1 MNVQSLPMHRFIDHH
16 GQLVTTLPDWAE
28 QDLLKKFYCDMVL
41 TRTYDN
47 KAVALQRTGKL
58 GTYPSHLGA
67 EAIGI
72 AIGRALKPDD
82 VFIPYYRDLPA
93 MWARGIPMEKNLQYW
108 GGDERGSD
116 FYPIKESST
125 PSELEST
132 SSSPQCRDLPFC
144 VPIATQCT
152 HAVGVA
158 SALKIE
164 GNHNAALVTCGDG
177 ATSKGDFLESINC
190 AGAWNLP
197 LVFVVNNN
205 QWAISVPRRLQCA
218 AEFLSEKA
226 KGAGIAGITVDGND
240 IIAVFDA
247 ITHALDSARKGK
259 GPTLI
264 EAISYRLS
272 DHTTADDASR
282 YRSED
287 ELHQAWE
294 FEPII
299 RLNKHLINQGL
310 WSDVEEEKLL
320 RNCKETI
327 EQVVKNYL
335 NLSTQAPESAFDY
348 LYESVTPDLHQ
359 QRDELINKALRMQGG
374 NHG

>member
-1 MNVQSLPMHRFIDHH
+1 MNVQALPMHRFIDHS
-16 GQLVTTLPDWAE
+16 GNWTTQLPDWA
-28 QDLLKKFYCDMVL
+28 DISTLTSFYKDMVL
-41 TRTYDN
+41 TRVYDN

-58 GTYPSHLGA
+58 GTYPSHLGS

-72 AIGRALKPDD
+72 AIGKGLHKDD
-82 VFIPYYRDLPA
+82 VFVPYYRDMPA
-93 MWARGIPMEKNLQYW
+93 MWVRGIPMEKNLQYW

-116 FYPIKESST
+116 FHPMD
-125 PSELEST
+125 SEHPENNT
-132 SSSPQCRDLPFC
+132 QHCRDLPFC

-164 GNHNAALVTCGDG
+164 GHHHAALVTCGDG

-190 AGAWNLP
+190 AGAWNVP

-205 QWAISVPRRLQCA
+205 QWAISVPRKLQCA

-226 KGAGIAGITVDGND
+226 KGAGMPGITVDGND
-240 IIAVFDA
+240 VVAMYDA
-247 ITHALDSARKGK
+247 ITTALERARKGK

-264 EAISYRLS
+264 EAVSYRLS

-287 ELHQAWE
+287 ELQQAWQY
-294 FEPII
+294 EPIS
-299 RLNKHLINQGL
+299 RLRKYLIEQQA
-310 WSDVEEEKLL
+310 WSDKDETDWLDHCKVQVESAVE
-320 RNCKETI
+320 RYVNT
-327 EQVVKNYL
+327 
-335 NLSTQAPESAFDY
+335 TPQAPETAFDY
-348 LYESVTPDLHQ
+348 LYETPNTEMQ
-359 QRDELINKALRMQGG
+359 KQRDFIINKAMRMQGG

>member
-1 MNVQSLPMHRFIDHH
+1 MNVQALPMKRYIDNQ
-16 GQLVTTLPDWAE
+16 GNLVDSLPDWANVAK
-28 QDLLKKFYCDMVL
+28 LKSFYCDMVL

-67 EAIGI
+67 EAVGI
-72 AIGRALKPDD
+72 AVGRALHKDD

-116 FYPIKESST
+116 FWPMDIQDGNNDSH
-125 PSELEST
+125 
-132 SSSPQCRDLPFC
+132 QCRDLPFC

-158 SALKIE
+158 SALKIQ
-164 GNHNAALVTCGDG
+164 GQHQAALVTCGDG

-190 AGAWNLP
+190 AGAWNIP

-205 QWAISVPRRLQCA
+205 QWAISVPRALQCA

-226 KGAGIAGITVDGND
+226 KGAGIHGITVDGND
-240 IIAVFDA
+240 VVAMYDTVSE
-247 ITHALDSARKGK
+247 ALDRARKGK

-282 YRSED
+282 YRCED
-287 ELHQAWE
+287 ELQQAWQY
-294 FEPII
+294 EPIA
-299 RLNKHLINQGL
+299 RLKKYLIAQGE
-310 WSDVEEEKLL
+310 WSEEQDVEWTEHS
-320 RNCKETI
+320 KELVQQAV
-327 EQVVKNYL
+327 ERYL
-335 NLSTQAPESAFDY
+335 TMPPQAPESAFDFI
-348 LYESVTPDLHQ
+348 YESMPTELHR
-359 QRDELINKALRMQGG
+359 QRDELINKAMRMQGG
-374 NHG
+374 KHE